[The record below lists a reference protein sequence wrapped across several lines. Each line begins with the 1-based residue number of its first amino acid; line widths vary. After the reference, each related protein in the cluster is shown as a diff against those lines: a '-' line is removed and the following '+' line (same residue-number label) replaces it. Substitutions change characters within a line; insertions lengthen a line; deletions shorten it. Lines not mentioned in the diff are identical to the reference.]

1 MRLLFDSPEYCI
13 YIHYS
18 DGYDY
23 CFRFYKDPSLG
34 EARLRQIINSIKR
47 KFSYTSTK
55 RFFMTYRLAKIMDY
69 SKKYT
74 YPDYFKSTTDSSPV
88 KNMAYVSFE
97 EKNDG
102 RPICLISQ
110 GEHKGQVCFLYQNN
124 DSAAASA
131 SASSSGSD
139 STEIR
144 RRTAF
149 SLPKGSKFEVIPNT
163 DEHKRD
169 VYYIAGASGSG
180 KSYFVKGLIEK
191 YRKLYPAREVYL
203 CSQLEEDE
211 TLDSMR
217 PKIKRISPA
226 SFLESPPVLD
236 EFKDC
241 MMCFDD
247 FDSLPKAE
255 LQAVW
260 NCINL
265 IAIQG
270 RHTHTSLAVI
280 SHYLSNYKS
289 TKLILNECTQLVVYP
304 QATSNHELRYLLKKK
319 MGLEEEEIRGLKKK
333 GSRWICFSCMYPQY
347 MITENQVEVLHQS

>member
-1 MRLLFDSPEYCI
+1 MMT
-13 YIHYS
+13 
-18 DGYDY
+18 DG
-23 CFRFYKDPSLG
+23 
-34 EARLRQIINSIKR
+34 
-47 KFSYTSTK
+47 
-55 RFFMTYRLAKIMDY
+55 LAKIMDF

-74 YPDYFKSTTDSSPV
+74 YPDYFKSTTNSSPV
-88 KNMAYVSFE
+88 NSMAYLSFE
-97 EKNDG
+97 EKKDG

-110 GEHKGQVCFLYQNN
+110 GEHKGQVCFLYQND

-131 SASSSGSD
+131 SASSSG
-139 STEIR
+139 TEVSETR

-163 DEHKRD
+163 DENKRD

-191 YRKLYPAREVYL
+191 YRKLYPDREVYL

-255 LQAVW
+255 LQAIW

-270 RHTHTSLAVI
+270 RHTRTTLAVI
-280 SHYLSNYKS
+280 SHYLSNYKM
-289 TKLILNECTQLVVYP
+289 TKLIINECTQLVVYP

-319 MGLEEEEIRGLKKK
+319 MGLDEEEIRGLKKK
-333 GSRWICFSCMYPQY
+333 GSRWICFACMYPQY
-347 MITENQVEVLHQS
+347 MIAENQVEVLHQS